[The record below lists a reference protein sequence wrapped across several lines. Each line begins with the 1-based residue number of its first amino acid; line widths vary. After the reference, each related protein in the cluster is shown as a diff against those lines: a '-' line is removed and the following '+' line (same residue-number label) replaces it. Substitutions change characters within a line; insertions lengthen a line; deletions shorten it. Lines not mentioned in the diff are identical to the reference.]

1 MRLYVGNLSYQTSE
15 TELRELFA
23 PFGET
28 TSVRVITDNVSG
40 RSKGFGFV
48 ELPDEQAKAA
58 ITSLNGKEIGGR
70 TITVSEARPRPERGG
85 FGGGGGGGRDGRGDE
100 GGYGRPRGDFGGGG
114 GDRGPGGG
122 RGGFGRGGRGRF

>member
-28 TSVRVITDNVSG
+28 TSVRIITDNVSG

-85 FGGGGGGGRDGRGDE
+85 FGGGRGGGRDDE
-100 GGYGRPRGDFGGGG
+100 GYGRPRGDFGG